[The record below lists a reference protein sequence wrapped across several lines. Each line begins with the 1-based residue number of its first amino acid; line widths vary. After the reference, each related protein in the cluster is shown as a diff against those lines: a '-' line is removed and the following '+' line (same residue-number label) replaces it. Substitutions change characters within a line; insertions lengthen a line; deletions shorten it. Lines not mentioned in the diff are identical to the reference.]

1 LASKEKQRIAAN
13 LGAGDGDGD
22 GDGDL
27 EMKRV
32 TLV

>member
-22 GDGDL
+22 GDL